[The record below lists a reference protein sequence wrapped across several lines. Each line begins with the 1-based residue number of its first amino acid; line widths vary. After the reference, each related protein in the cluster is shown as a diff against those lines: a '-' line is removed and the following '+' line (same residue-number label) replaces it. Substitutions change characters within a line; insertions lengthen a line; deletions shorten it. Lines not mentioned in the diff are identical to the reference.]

1 MDMVFIHRHK
11 VLVAYCASPLGKKS
25 KVIQLSC
32 QRNHESSL
40 ILASFQGSKSPHKTI
55 SLSKNQETI
64 YLNHKNSAIRLLS
77 NYKNGNFG
85 LEISIPIKQ
94 KIHQLLPYRD
104 NKVLILDKNS
114 RISIMEIYPEESKSK
129 FLLKNGVIHSKTEQ
143 RQKEVLDTIRF
154 CPKEEYI
161 TVTSRKLSNGK
172 NKFGFTK
179 LFILRVK
186 QKSSKGGIGLDKLYQ
201 LAFSYNFPKV
211 ADVFIPF
218 YYKGLPVIAILE
230 EKVGS
235 RVYFYSFTGRE
246 CKKLGNTVVGT
257 NIGCN
262 QVASMPGSLNLFK
275 ILKDGFVYKVSF
287 R

>member
-11 VLVAYCASPLGKKS
+11 ILVAYCASSTGAKS
-25 KVIQLSC
+25 KIIKLSC
-32 QRNHESSL
+32 ENNHESSL
-40 ILASFQGSKSPHKTI
+40 ILASFQGSKTPHKTI
-55 SLSKNQETI
+55 SLSKDQRTI
-64 YLNHKNSAIRLLS
+64 YLNHKSSAIRLLS
-77 NYKNGNFG
+77 EYKDGNFG

-94 KIHQLLPYRD
+94 KIHQILPYKD
-104 NKVLILDKNS
+104 NKVLILDKSS
-114 RISIMEIYPEESKSK
+114 RISIMEIYAAESKSK
-129 FLLKNGVIHSKTEQ
+129 FLLKNGIIHSKTE
-143 RQKEVLDTIRF
+143 RSQKEVLDTIRF

-172 NKFGFTK
+172 NKFGYTK
-179 LFILRVK
+179 LFILRIK
-186 QKSSKGGIGLDKLYQ
+186 LKSSKGGIGLEKLYQ

-211 ADVFIPF
+211 TDVFIPF
-218 YYKGLPVIAILE
+218 YYKGMPVLSILE

-257 NIGCN
+257 NVGCN
-262 QVASMPGSLNLFK
+262 QVACIPGSLNLFK